1 MKRKI
6 KEVQKNIKFA
16 KINDKYFLLTK
27 QKKVVLFI
35 FLHPYLCKNNFH
47 ENLSVEKFQHSS
59 SLPFLSHFQKNFSY
73 SAIGNTSPN
82 LPHFPQISSN
92 KTRSTNFIIGYITK
106 VQYCFYKRS
115 NSIIIKTI
123 VEFFDLGG
131 LLNSSNLDY

>member
-35 FLHPYLCKNNFH
+35 FMHPYLCKNNFH

-73 SAIGNTSPN
+73 SAIGNTLPN

-106 VQYCFYKRS
+106 VQYSTNDPIRF
-115 NSIIIKTI
+115 IIKTI

>member
-35 FLHPYLCKNNFH
+35 FMHPYLCKNNFH

-115 NSIIIKTI
+115 NSIYYQNNCGIFRFGRVAK
-123 VEFFDLGG
+123 
-131 LLNSSNLDY
+131 